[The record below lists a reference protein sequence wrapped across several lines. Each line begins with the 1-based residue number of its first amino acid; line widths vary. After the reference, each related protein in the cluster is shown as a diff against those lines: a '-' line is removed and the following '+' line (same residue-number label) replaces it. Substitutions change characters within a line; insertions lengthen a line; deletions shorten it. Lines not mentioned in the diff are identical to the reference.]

1 MEDHR
6 FSPLISLL
14 ERSKRILLV
23 THRKPD
29 GDAVGSIM
37 ALFTALKLLGKDA
50 VATCSD
56 RVPDLFR
63 FLSGTEEVAQEVPG
77 NRDFIVTLDC
87 DKTEVDR
94 LKYQLEDNKI
104 HIVVT
109 PKKGRFLKENVSFS
123 QKQEGIDLI
132 ITVDVAAISQLGK
145 VYEENT
151 ELFAQVPV
159 VNIDHHVS
167 NPGFGKFNLIDTS
180 ACSTAE
186 ILYRFIRALEAH
198 FRKNLITPDVATFLL
213 SGIETDTGSFQ
224 NANTTPRAMEIA
236 ADLMDS
242 GARQQEIIRYLFR
255 TKKLSTLKLWG
266 SILNKL
272 EVDAKHRLV
281 WSSITQADL
290 TKTGSRME
298 DSGEIID
305 ELLVHAPEAEIVV
318 LFKED
323 TGMVTVSFRSKT
335 HEANVAAIAGEFG
348 GGGHMQAAGAK
359 FPGKGLQEVM
369 TRVLATLFDYQ
380 KKRLKLEE
388 EGSAAAA
395 EPKITQVLE
404 GYTKLPEA
412 GPSLEEKTKMTKKEE
427 MTNSQKQSP
436 PLQTTHDKLQTF
448 PEDIHHKTKA
458 AIMAEQSQPTN
469 GTSFSPS
476 KLMKPD
482 DRPKQEKRFTDEIP
496 GYMRGNDQKKEM
508 PAPSV
513 VEGTNEQNKKNDQKK
528 EMTNDQKRK
537 TGDEGVKVFFAP
549 PKIPVPEIPKNSLPP
564 TVRPASSVFPN
575 APSSM
580 PPWLAPTGS
589 GTSGSSPTP
598 PIPPPPS
605 PNSPNSPTVP
615 NAPSPKDPFSIGDD
629 GFTDIERALGNL

>member
-6 FSPLISLL
+6 FLPIIGLL
-14 ERSKRILLV
+14 ERSSSILLV

-37 ALFTALKLLGKDA
+37 GLYKALKLLGKT
-50 VATCSD
+50 VIATCAD
-56 RVPDLFR
+56 TFPEQFH
-63 FLSGTEEVAQEVPG
+63 FLPGLEDVKQEVTG

-104 HIVVT
+104 HIVIT
-109 PKKGRFLKENVSFS
+109 PKNGRFVKQNVSFS
-123 QKQEGIDLI
+123 EQGVGIDLI

-151 ELFAQVPV
+151 ELFAQIPV

-167 NPGFGKFNLIDTS
+167 NPGFGKLNLIDTA

-186 ILYRFIRALEAH
+186 ILYRLIKAMEAH
-198 FRKNLITPDVATFLL
+198 FKKSLVTPDVATFLL

-272 EVDAKHRLV
+272 EVDVKHRLV
-281 WSSITQADL
+281 WSSISQADL

-323 TGMVTVSFRSKT
+323 AGMVTVSFRSKT

-348 GGGHMQAAGAK
+348 GGGHVKAAGAK
-359 FPGKGLQEVM
+359 FPGKGLQEIM
-369 TRVLATLFDYQ
+369 TKVLAALFDYQ
-380 KKRLKLEE
+380 KKRLKLEG
-388 EGSAAAA
+388 EGSAATA

-404 GYTKLPEA
+404 GYTTVAEKK
-412 GPSLEEKTKMTKKEE
+412 PSLEQRAFPKPPPSDSSTSPQQTAGSLGMTQVPPVIPTELKGPGGGRVEE
-427 MTNSQKQSP
+427 SRISQK
-436 PLQTTHDKLQTF
+436 D
-448 PEDIHHKTKA
+448 DIHHKTKA

-469 GTSFSPS
+469 GTPFAPS

-482 DRPKQEKRFTDEIP
+482 DRRKQEKRFTDEIP
-496 GYMRGNDQKKEM
+496 GYMRENDQKKEI
-508 PAPSV
+508 P
-513 VEGTNEQNKKNDQKK
+513 NEQNKKNDQREEMSKK
-528 EMTNDQKRK
+528 REMPNDQISNAQKK
-537 TGDEGVKVFFAP
+537 ADEGVKVFFAP
-549 PKIPVPEIPKNSLPP
+549 PKAPVPEIPKKSGPP
-564 TVRPASSVFPN
+564 TVRPAP
-575 APSSM
+575 AA
-580 PPWLAPTGS
+580 L
-589 GTSGSSPTP
+589 PTP
-598 PIPPPPS
+598 PKDPNVPKAPNSPPPP
-605 PNSPNSPTVP
+605 
-615 NAPSPKDPFSIGDD
+615 PKDPFSIGDD